1 MRILIVED
9 DFTSRRL
16 MQKLLEPVGECEQA
30 VNGREALDAFE
41 AAHREGRPYRLIC
54 LDIMMPEMD
63 GQDVLKVMRRRE
75 AELGVAPRD
84 EARII
89 MTTALDQPRDVVEAF
104 YRGGCTD
111 YLVKPIDKKILLNKL
126 RECKVLGA

>member
-16 MQKLLEPVGECEQA
+16 MQKMLEPFGECDLA
-30 VNGREALDAFE
+30 VNGVEGLNAFE
-41 AAHREGRPYRLIC
+41 AAHRDGRPYGLIC

-63 GQDVLKVMRRRE
+63 GQAVLKAIRKRE
-75 AELGVAPRD
+75 AEMDIALSD
-84 EARII
+84 EVKII

-111 YLVKPIDKKILLNKL
+111 YLVKPIDKKDLLVKL
-126 RECKVLGA
+126 RECKILGA

>member
-16 MQKLLEPVGECEQA
+16 MQKMLEPFGECDLA
-30 VNGREALDAFE
+30 VNGVEGLSAFE
-41 AAHREGRPYRLIC
+41 VAHRDGRPYGLIC

-63 GQDVLKVMRRRE
+63 GQAVLKAIRKRE
-75 AELGVAPRD
+75 AEMDIPLSD
-84 EARII
+84 EVKII

-111 YLVKPIDKKILLNKL
+111 YLVKPIDKKDLLVKL
-126 RECKVLGA
+126 RECKILGA